1 MWEVFVNYERS
12 FWTTRLFL
20 LFLESLTGNDILI
33 SLPVKVARNTVDHDR
48 RDIAADQRTDIADE
62 FILYI
67 CTFLIDPLS
76 RDKALLIGDLMD
88 ILDFG
93 VRLIRIIACT
103 YENDHLS
110 CITFVRSSKSG
121 TADL

>member
-1 MWEVFVNYERS
+1 M
-12 FWTTRLFL
+12 
-20 LFLESLTGNDILI
+20 
-33 SLPVKVARNTVDHDR
+33 ARNTVDHDR

-88 ILDFG
+88 ILDFC
-93 VRLIRIIACT
+93 VRLIRIIART
-103 YENDHLS
+103 YEDDHLS
-110 CITFVRSSKSG
+110 CIAFICSSESG